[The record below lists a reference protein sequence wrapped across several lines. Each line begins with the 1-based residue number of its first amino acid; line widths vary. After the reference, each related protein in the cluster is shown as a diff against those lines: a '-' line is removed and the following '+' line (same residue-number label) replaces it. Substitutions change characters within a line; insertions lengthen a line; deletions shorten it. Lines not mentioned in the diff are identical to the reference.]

1 MDLISAAGDTLSVSN
16 SDWTFYL
23 ELGARYGWRPKGTL
37 PPAGIQSEQ
46 WHGRY
51 TTNESQ
57 LVDAFDAAGLAAALR
72 RATEDPALS
81 EKEKELVR
89 QFSVAWGLEVHGPQ
103 DAPSLQR
110 LIYFF
115 NKGAFTIT

>member
-1 MDLISAAGDTLSVSN
+1 MDLVSAAGDTLSMSN

-23 ELGARYGWRPKGTL
+23 ELGARYGWRPRGTL
-37 PPAGIQSEQ
+37 PPAGVPPGL

-72 RATEDPALS
+72 KAIDDPALPDN
-81 EKEKELVR
+81 EKQLVR
-89 QFSVAWGLEVHGPQ
+89 QFSVAWGIEANRPPDV
-103 DAPSLQR
+103 PSLQR
-110 LIYFF
+110 LVYFF